1 MKKNEIEKY
10 LRQTIEQIELM
21 QKHIDEQELRIGLL
35 GNIIIANMVNH
46 EQTEITW
53 DEADELPYA
62 VKISRE
68 GSIMKASIEK
78 V

>member
-35 GNIIIANMVNH
+35 GNIIIALMITH
-46 EQTEITW
+46 EKTEFEY
-53 DEADELPYA
+53 DEENDLPYG
-62 VKISRE
+62 VKTSRE
-68 GSIMKASIEK
+68 GSIMRASIEK

>member
-1 MKKNEIEKY
+1 MKKNELEKY

-35 GNIIIANMVNH
+35 GNIIIALMKKKKK
-46 EQTEITW
+46 TEFEY
-53 DEADELPYA
+53 DEENDLPYG
-62 VKISRE
+62 VKTSRE
-68 GSIMKASIEK
+68 GSIMRASIEK